1 MPRIAFAGPGFAAV
15 FVKAAPFRLSRLLGG
30 STGYNLFG
38 ENHMKSL
45 AGFIDLGEE
54 LASMNA
60 LRSDTRM
67 GGPSDAFQA
76 GRGDGARRIGQ
87 TKHRPRSDVDRR
99 EASATPGR

>member
-76 GRGDGARRIGQ
+76 GGAGGPGGVG
-87 TKHRPRSDVDRR
+87 TKKTRPP
-99 EASATPGR
+99 TPAHAPGA